1 MKRKAFTLI
10 EMAIVLVI
18 LGLIIGIGTGVM
30 VQYIK
35 WNKRQQ
41 TERKVDSQLNDII
54 GIAVSKGKI
63 DLSDIENST
72 FTDAY
77 SQKIITVL
85 AYKLTSNFFDSTNN
99 TNATI
104 CDIKDTQVRL
114 NDTAKGIEIDNI
126 AFVVFSKGSDYTSNT
141 YCDRTQINSTQTC
154 NSIIRTDSTKD
165 IIRYVTLPELK
176 QYLGCVGNP
185 LHILNNELPPAF
197 VGENYNVT
205 LYADGGLKPYTWQI
219 TNSTCPWLSNNI
231 LTNDKKGMYQ
241 LSNKTEIP
249 SEPRNCF
256 VTVSVSDSNS
266 PSPYTTQKKFV
277 ITVKSKQNGSTGGNE
292 TGCTEYDLNVHVKY
306 SVLPIGVEV
315 NKDCYPATK
324 KFSKSGLSPTT
335 EIKIY
340 NTYFPI
346 LGCEGLILLS
356 GSAKDL
362 DTNKNCKVNI
372 HCDMLTWSCT
382 YN

>member
-41 TERKVDSQLNDII
+41 TERKVDSQLNNII

-85 AYKLTSNFFDSTNN
+85 AYKLTPNFFDSTNN

-104 CDIKDTQVRL
+104 CDVKDTQVRL

-205 LYADGGLKPYTWQI
+205 LYADGGLKPYTWE
-219 TNSTCPWLSNNI
+219 L
-231 LTNDKKGMYQ
+231 
-241 LSNKTEIP
+241 NKTCSWLNGSP
-249 SEPRNCF
+249 SGRYNETYELNGTPPDNTNNTCYLTFRIK
-256 VTVSVSDSNS
+256 DSNT
-266 PSPYTTQKKFV
+266 PPYIYSKKFV
-277 ITVKSKQNGSTGGNE
+277 VTILTQGNSTPTPQTCSSYTLTVSNKSWVDISVYTTSCQPINSGSIYTKSNLSSS
-292 TGCTEYDLNVHVKY
+292 TIVKVY
-306 SVLPIGVEV
+306 NNIACINLPFLG
-315 NKDCYPATK
+315 
-324 KFSKSGLSPTT
+324 
-335 EIKIY
+335 EI
-340 NTYFPI
+340 
-346 LGCEGLILLS
+346 LS
-356 GSAKDL
+356 GTISSL
-362 DTNKNCKVNI
+362 DTNKDCKAEITCTGGLLNL
-372 HCDMLTWSCT
+372 HCN
-382 YN
+382 YH